1 MAEPD
6 EISTTRPLRPA
17 APVFDGPL
25 ASSGAAPD
33 PDFDPPSVTV
43 PRPRAGAEP
52 VRPTEPEPVATPAE
66 PKATGAESASPT
78 ASEPDPASPTASE
91 PESASPTASEPDP
104 AADRATGEPEL
115 DSVTETAPV
124 PVAGSGSDPGV
135 GSEPGPLTGSRADST
150 LTSEGEAATEPGPTT
165 ERPESA
171 AGTEPTTAAGPTAGA
186 GTEDAAGP
194 TAQPT
199 APGGAESAAGPAGG
213 SAGTSAPTATPPTT
227 GKPGETVIDLDV
239 PATAPAGP
247 NRRIRVRFAHAV
259 ARWPSPG
266 AVRAWSKRPSGR
278 VTLPALLL
286 FALVAAT
293 GAAGAFLLPATA
305 RQAGP
310 VQPGAA
316 TSPPPSPTAPGFP
329 VGPAGLPSGLPSPP
343 AFGTPSVPAPPWNA
357 TGGRPSD
364 VLAGWAA
371 QIGPRVGIST
381 TAMQAYGYAELQV
394 GQTAPGCQLRWTTL
408 AAIGQVE
415 SAHGRANGAIL
426 GANGIAAP
434 EIIGLALDGNGGRMR
449 ILDTEDG
456 RLDRDATYDR
466 AVGPMQFIPTTWE
479 EIGADADGDGVEN
492 PHSIDDAALAAGNY
506 LCKGGRNL
514 SVASDWWSAILSYND
529 VRPYAQSVFNAAN
542 KYGTDSRT

>member
-1 MAEPD
+1 MAER
-6 EISTTRPLRPA
+6 EETSTTRPLRPA

-33 PDFDPPSVTV
+33 PDFDPPSVAV
-43 PRPRAGAEP
+43 PRPRAEAEP
-52 VRPTEPEPVATPAE
+52 VPPAE
-66 PKATGAESASPT
+66 PKPATETEPADGTRPKATAGAEPATENEPKPT
-78 ASEPDPASPTASE
+78 AEAEPKPTAETESKPTAEAEPKPTAEPKPDSAAEAEPVTGGEPASGSTA
-91 PESASPTASEPDP
+91 T
-104 AADRATGEPEL
+104 
-115 DSVTETAPV
+115 
-124 PVAGSGSDPGV
+124 SG
-135 GSEPGPLTGSRADST
+135 TST
-150 LTSEGEAATEPGPTT
+150 
-165 ERPESA
+165 SA
-171 AGTEPTTAAGPTAGA
+171 AGTPATAVTAA
-186 GTEDAAGP
+186 
-194 TAQPT
+194 
-199 APGGAESAAGPAGG
+199 SAAA
-213 SAGTSAPTATPPTT
+213 TPTATTAPA

-239 PATAPAGP
+239 PATAPAGR

-259 ARWPSPG
+259 SRWPSPG

-278 VTLPALLL
+278 LTLPALLL
-286 FALVAAT
+286 FALVATT
-293 GAAGAFLLPATA
+293 GAAGAFLIPATA
-305 RQAGP
+305 RQARP
-310 VQPGAA
+310 VDAGAA
-316 TSPPPSPTAPGFP
+316 TSLPPPSPTAPGFP
-329 VGPAGLPSGLPSPP
+329 VGPGGLPSGLPSPP

-364 VLAGWAA
+364 VLAGWAG

-381 TAMQAYGYAELQV
+381 TALQAYGYAELRV
-394 GQTAPGCQLRWTTL
+394 GQTTPGCQLRWTTL

-415 SAHGRANGAIL
+415 SGHGRANGAVL

-434 EIIGLALDGNGGRMR
+434 EIIGLPLDGNGGRMR
-449 ILDTEDG
+449 IMDTEDG

-479 EIGADADGDGVEN
+479 EIGADADGDGVKN

-529 VRPYAQSVFNAAN
+529 VRPYAQAVFNAAN

>member
-1 MAEPD
+1 M
-6 EISTTRPLRPA
+6 
-17 APVFDGPL
+17 
-25 ASSGAAPD
+25 
-33 PDFDPPSVTV
+33 TV
-43 PRPRAGAEP
+43 PRPRAEAEP
-52 VRPTEPEPVATPAE
+52 VRPTEPAPVATPAE
-66 PKATGAESASPT
+66 RTATDAESV
-78 ASEPDPASPTASE
+78 
-91 PESASPTASEPDP
+91 SPTASEPDP
-104 AADRATGEPEL
+104 AADRTTGESEPGP
-115 DSVTETAPV
+115 VTETAQD

-135 GSEPGPLTGSRADST
+135 GSAPGPVTGPEADST
-150 LTSEGEAATEPGPTT
+150 VTSEGGAAAEAGPTT

-171 AGTEPTTAAGPTAGA
+171 AGPELATAAGPTVQPATGA

-194 TAQPT
+194 
-199 APGGAESAAGPAGG
+199 AGG
-213 SAGTSAPTATPPTT
+213 STGTSAPTATPPAA
-227 GKPGETVIDLDV
+227 GKPGETAIDLDV

-247 NRRIRVRFAHAV
+247 NRRIRARFAHAV

-278 VTLPALLL
+278 LTLPALLL

-310 VQPGAA
+310 VGPGAA
-316 TSPPPSPTAPGFP
+316 SSPPPPSPTVPGFP

-426 GANGIAAP
+426 GTNGIAAP
-434 EIIGLALDGNGGRMR
+434 EIIGLPLDGNGGRMR

>member
-1 MAEPD
+1 MAER
-6 EISTTRPLRPA
+6 EETSTTRPLRPA

-33 PDFDPPSVTV
+33 PDFDPPSVAV
-43 PRPRAGAEP
+43 PRPRAEAEP
-52 VRPTEPEPVATPAE
+52 VPPAEPKPTAETEPTPPAEAERAAETEPKATTEPKPTAEAEPKPTEPEPTAEAE
-66 PKATGAESASPT
+66 PQ
-78 ASEPDPASPTASE
+78 
-91 PESASPTASEPDP
+91 P
-104 AADRATGEPEL
+104 AAEAKPDATAT
-115 DSVTETAPV
+115 SATA
-124 PVAGSGSDPGV
+124 A
-135 GSEPGPLTGSRADST
+135 ST
-150 LTSEGEAATEPGPTT
+150 
-165 ERPESA
+165 
-171 AGTEPTTAAGPTAGA
+171 AGTTTAA
-186 GTEDAAGP
+186 
-194 TAQPT
+194 
-199 APGGAESAAGPAGG
+199 
-213 SAGTSAPTATPPTT
+213 ATPPTPA

-239 PATAPAGP
+239 PVTAPAGR

-259 ARWPSPG
+259 SRWPSPG

-278 VTLPALLL
+278 LTLPALLL
-286 FALVAAT
+286 FALVATT
-293 GAAGAFLLPATA
+293 GAAGAFLIPATA
-305 RQAGP
+305 RQARP
-310 VQPGAA
+310 VDTGAA
-316 TSPPPSPTAPGFP
+316 TSLPPPSPTVPGFP
-329 VGPAGLPSGLPSPP
+329 VDPGGLPSGLPSPP

-364 VLAGWAA
+364 VLAGWAG
-371 QIGPRVGIST
+371 QIGPRVQIST
-381 TAMQAYGYAELQV
+381 TALQAYGYAELRV
-394 GQTAPGCQLRWTTL
+394 GQTTPGCQLRWTTL

-415 SAHGRANGAIL
+415 SAHGRANGAVL

-434 EIIGLALDGNGGRMR
+434 EIIGLPLDGNGGRMR
-449 ILDTEDG
+449 IMDTEDG

-529 VRPYAQSVFNAAN
+529 VRPYAQEVFNMAN

>member
-1 MAEPD
+1 MGNIRRVAER
-6 EISTTRPLRPA
+6 EETSTTRPLRPA

-33 PDFDPPSVTV
+33 PDFDPPSVAV
-43 PRPRAGAEP
+43 PRPRAEAEP
-52 VRPTEPEPVATPAE
+52 VPPAEPKPTAETEPTPPAEAERAAETEPKATTEPKPTAEAEPKPTEPEPTAEAE
-66 PKATGAESASPT
+66 PQ
-78 ASEPDPASPTASE
+78 
-91 PESASPTASEPDP
+91 P
-104 AADRATGEPEL
+104 AAEAKPDATAT
-115 DSVTETAPV
+115 SATA
-124 PVAGSGSDPGV
+124 A
-135 GSEPGPLTGSRADST
+135 ST
-150 LTSEGEAATEPGPTT
+150 
-165 ERPESA
+165 
-171 AGTEPTTAAGPTAGA
+171 AGTTTAA
-186 GTEDAAGP
+186 
-194 TAQPT
+194 
-199 APGGAESAAGPAGG
+199 
-213 SAGTSAPTATPPTT
+213 ATPPTPA

-239 PATAPAGP
+239 PVTAPAGR

-259 ARWPSPG
+259 SRWPSPG

-278 VTLPALLL
+278 LTLPALLL
-286 FALVAAT
+286 FALVATT
-293 GAAGAFLLPATA
+293 GAAGAFLIPATA
-305 RQAGP
+305 RQARP
-310 VQPGAA
+310 VDTGAA
-316 TSPPPSPTAPGFP
+316 TSLPPPSPTVPGFP
-329 VGPAGLPSGLPSPP
+329 VDPGGLPSGLPSPP

-364 VLAGWAA
+364 VLAGWAG
-371 QIGPRVGIST
+371 QIGPRVQIST
-381 TAMQAYGYAELQV
+381 TALQAYGYAELRV
-394 GQTAPGCQLRWTTL
+394 GQTTPGCQLRWTTL

-415 SAHGRANGAIL
+415 SAHGRANGAVL

-434 EIIGLALDGNGGRMR
+434 EIIGLPLDGNGGRMR
-449 ILDTEDG
+449 IMDTEDG

-529 VRPYAQSVFNAAN
+529 VRPYAQEVFNMAN